1 MKNTIDT
8 WFEAGSQFLAAWH
21 GRIYAVCAF
30 ILGVFVSWHVLSL
43 ATPMA
48 TVEILLIILCLA
60 GLAIGLWIRG
70 GEMRLLNVLATL
82 GMYAGGFAAA
92 LAIYNTIQG
101 DNTAIAEWQVWLIFT
116 GIFLLLYRA
125 FMIWFAPSR
134 RLESMTDDERA
145 EYLAVR
151 AADARRKAELRSL
164 PSQGWYQI
172 ASFVT
177 GAAMV
182 GSFATTAIGFHH
194 EIVDPLDPPLI
205 QYGIPIGLSALAAL
219 IIWAGWN
226 FVFLRI
232 RLASNMI
239 SRLFGFISGLIVLV
253 PMTLAI
259 HTVFGIIGVG
269 GTEGIRA
276 HNLWYA
282 DVLDAY
288 ERRVDGIRAI
298 EANRLSGALLYM
310 SNQLKAAALS
320 EEKTGQGCGAG
331 KGSLWTFYTDSASR
345 TATILDIVNTRK
357 NANQDIKSEIE
368 QLRARIRKPDGK
380 LEDIQPELAAQA
392 DQIRKKI
399 VETDNSSA
407 LPSVKTFVKETGATV
422 NSDAFFSGWSACTL
436 AKKDVILTQI
446 NTLVASIEDAAES
459 AEVDINAKKT
469 SPDFRIPAENRVES
483 IPFFEQFF
491 HGRSAASLTPSQ
503 EAEAANS
510 VPVFVPLRPFWAVVS
525 YAGSLVGYIAL
536 QLALDFS
543 PAVLG
548 LLFALLAPFPTSRT
562 RLGRAWDG
570 FWASRL
576 EKWMPV
582 PEEPQ
587 PAVATRAAR
596 PRPEATPTEHVRAEE
611 PVRAAEP
618 ANPVESARVE
628 PDDVPEFADDAAPVT
643 EKPRRDNAVPEQ
655 PPIHRREPQFD
666 AESQRDEEHE
676 DDAIRDGKPGDIRSI

>member
-1 MKNTIDT
+1 MKNTIDA
-8 WFEAGSQFLAAWH
+8 WFENAGAFIAAWY

-30 ILGVFVSWHVLSL
+30 ILGVFIAWHVLSL
-43 ATPMA
+43 ATPLGIFQ
-48 TVEILLIILCLA
+48 ILLVILCLA
-60 GLAIGLWIRG
+60 GLSVGLWMRG

-92 LAIYNTIQG
+92 LAIYDTIQG
-101 DNTAIAEWQVWLIFT
+101 DDTAIAEWQVWLIFT
-116 GIFLLLYRA
+116 GIFLALYRG
-125 FMIWFAPSR
+125 FMVWFAPTK
-134 RLESMTDDERA
+134 RLEGMTDDERA

-151 AADARRKAELRSL
+151 SADARRKAELKSL
-164 PSQGWYQI
+164 PSHGWYQI

-194 EIVDPLDPPLI
+194 EIVDPLDPPLV

-232 RLASNMI
+232 RLASNMF
-239 SRLFGFISGLIVLV
+239 SRLFGFVAGLIVLV
-253 PMTLAI
+253 PLTLAI

-288 ERRVDGIRAI
+288 ERRVDGVRAI
-298 EANRLSGALLYM
+298 EANRLSGALQYM
-310 SNQLKAAALS
+310 SNQLKAAAAS
-320 EEKTGQGCGAG
+320 EETTGQGCGAG
-331 KGSLWTFYTDSASR
+331 KGSLWTFYTDSAAR
-345 TATILDIVNTRK
+345 TATILDIVTTRK
-357 NANQDIKSEIE
+357 NANQDLKSEIE
-368 QLRARIRKPDGK
+368 ALRARIRKPEGK

-392 DQIRKKI
+392 DQIRRKI

-407 LPSVKTFVKETGATV
+407 LPSVKTFVKETSATV

-446 NTLVASIEDAAES
+446 NTLVASVDDAAES
-459 AEVDINAKKT
+459 AEADIAVKK
-469 SPDFRIPAENRVES
+469 SSLEFRIPVENRIET
-483 IPFFEQFF
+483 IPFIDRYF
-491 HGRSAASLTPSQ
+491 HGERAAAVPTLEQQAQSAD
-503 EAEAANS
+503 S

-525 YAGSLVGYIAL
+525 YAGSLMGYVAL

-548 LLFALLAPFPTSRT
+548 LLFALLAPFPNSRT
-562 RLGRAWDG
+562 RLGKAWDS
-570 FWASRL
+570 FWAKRF
-576 EKWMPV
+576 EKWTPAD
-582 PEEPQ
+582 EEPEVPAPAKAAPQ
-587 PAVATRAAR
+587 PKAAPQAKVMEDER
-596 PRPEATPTEHVRAEE
+596 PAEVEEHFPVMEPEDVYRPQAPDADSTPPQHRKE
-611 PVRAAEP
+611 
-618 ANPVESARVE
+618 
-628 PDDVPEFADDAAPVT
+628 PEFGDAPEHEEVT
-643 EKPRRDNAVPEQ
+643 AQDTG
-655 PPIHRREPQFD
+655 REPRF
-666 AESQRDEEHE
+666 ER
-676 DDAIRDGKPGDIRSI
+676 